1 MVSLYWFIL
10 FPVIVGI
17 AGLLLSDK
25 ISNILSLLGQTL
37 TFVYAIMLFFT
48 VHQDGQVFQI
58 IGNWPQS
65 IGIGLKADTT
75 SIVFVLL
82 TSFLF
87 LILILFSMNSSYS
100 DKLFNFLFLSV
111 EGLISCVFLAN
122 DLFTIFVSLEVSTII
137 VSILIMYKKDKRSIY
152 DGMMYLLINIFAM
165 SFFLLGLGMLYKQTG
180 FLDIGDITKQ
190 ITLINNKKDLIL
202 PYAFM
207 LTAVSLKS
215 ALMPLFSWLPKA
227 HGTPGA
233 PAVVSALLSGL
244 FVKSGIYLFIRLQFM
259 FSAAID
265 TQLLFLILGFTT
277 AIVGIILC
285 LQQTD
290 IKLILA
296 YSTVAQLGLI
306 MIGLNFSSSQAFYGS
321 LYHII
326 NHAIFKVGLFLAAG
340 LIIEEYQTRDI
351 NKIKG
356 LLKRMP
362 ATGIAI
368 ILFSLAIS
376 GAPFFNASISKY
388 FIASGAQ
395 SDFTK
400 YGLEIINFGTIFI
413 FVQFSRILIGKT
425 EPAAMTKQKP
435 IKVLLLL
442 VLALFCLLGGIW
454 GVDLMNFLWGQN
466 FQITISSYL
475 EKTFYFTISVS
486 LSFLILIFI
495 RPKVQIRSLKKLK
508 SLDVSF
514 NTVCLSVLLYF
525 SSLTAYLYFF

>member
-111 EGLISCVFLAN
+111 EGLISFVFLAN

-368 ILFSLAIS
+368 ILF
-376 GAPFFNASISKY
+376 
-388 FIASGAQ
+388 
-395 SDFTK
+395 
-400 YGLEIINFGTIFI
+400 
-413 FVQFSRILIGKT
+413 
-425 EPAAMTKQKP
+425 
-435 IKVLLLL
+435 
-442 VLALFCLLGGIW
+442 
-454 GVDLMNFLWGQN
+454 
-466 FQITISSYL
+466 
-475 EKTFYFTISVS
+475 
-486 LSFLILIFI
+486 
-495 RPKVQIRSLKKLK
+495 
-508 SLDVSF
+508 
-514 NTVCLSVLLYF
+514 
-525 SSLTAYLYFF
+525 